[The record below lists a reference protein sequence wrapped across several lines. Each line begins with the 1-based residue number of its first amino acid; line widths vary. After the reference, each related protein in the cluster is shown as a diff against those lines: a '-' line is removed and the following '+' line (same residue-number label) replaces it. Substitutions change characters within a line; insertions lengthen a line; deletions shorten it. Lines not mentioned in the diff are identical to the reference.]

1 MHKMCVRHIS
11 DKKDFYTVDLPCF
24 AYKCVYYIYI
34 HLNEFTGVYIVY
46 IHVYYF
52 YLNYRGRGCLG
63 RVDMCVTIP

>member
-34 HLNEFTGVYIVY
+34 HLNEFTGVYIV
-46 IHVYYF
+46 
-52 YLNYRGRGCLG
+52 
-63 RVDMCVTIP
+63 